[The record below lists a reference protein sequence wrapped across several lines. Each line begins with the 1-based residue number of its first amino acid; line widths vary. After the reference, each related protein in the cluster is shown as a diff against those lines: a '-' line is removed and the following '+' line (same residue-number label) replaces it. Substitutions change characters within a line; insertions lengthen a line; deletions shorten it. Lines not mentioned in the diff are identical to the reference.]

1 MRGPVPGGHAENR
14 LATTAGSKSH
24 ARMRRTGL
32 ADAQD

>member
-14 LATTAGSKSH
+14 PATVAAQKSH

-32 ADAQD
+32 DDAQD